1 VLSTGRWFLQL
12 NLKAFRLRCS
22 INTLSSMVR
31 ITLRGAD
38 KVMPDRVLGEL
49 LLPFSF
55 KVPLTS

>member
-1 VLSTGRWFLQL
+1 MLSR
-12 NLKAFRLRCS
+12 
-22 INTLSSMVR
+22 MVR

-55 KVPLTS
+55 KVPLAS